1 MKELDT
7 TDDYNVIDAKESDY
21 LFIHPSQ
28 IPASGKG
35 LYTAIDIYKDEVI
48 SHFKGEVLSEKQI
61 QYRVNKNQDQYFIAM
76 LDGNILDSKKVNCFA
91 KYANDAKGTANNIY
105 KNNAKITIDELDN
118 ICLVATKKIKSGEE
132 IFCGYGK
139 KYWDKHG

>member
-21 LFIHPSQ
+21 LFIQSSQ

>member
-7 TDDYNVIDAKESDY
+7 TDDYNIIDAKESDY
-21 LFIHPSQ
+21 LFIQSSQ

>member
-21 LFIHPSQ
+21 LFIQSSQ

-91 KYANDAKGTANNIY
+91 KYANDAKGTENNI
-105 KNNAKITIDELDN
+105 
-118 ICLVATKKIKSGEE
+118 
-132 IFCGYGK
+132 
-139 KYWDKHG
+139 

>member
-21 LFIHPSQ
+21 LFIQSSQ

-118 ICLVATKKIKSGEE
+118 ICLVATKKIKSSEE